1 MKIINTLIFSELDGS
16 SITYE
21 YSNGVFK
28 PLSGE
33 VGEDYRAE
41 TIQESWDLL
50 VADSHK
56 LRDLKVLVNN
66 NLPIDKVELV
76 KDEEGNTVDKMPLVQ
91 YKTKIVDGKAVAV
104 FASKDQEVAD
114 LLISKNISVIVE

>member
-21 YSNGVFK
+21 YSDGVFK

-33 VGEDYRAE
+33 VGENYRKE

-66 NLPIDKVELV
+66 NLPADKVELV
-76 KDEEGNTVDKMPLVQ
+76 KDEEGNIVDRMPLVQ
-91 YKTKIVDGKAVAV
+91 YKTKIVNGKAVAV
-104 FASKDQEVAD
+104 FASKDQERSGF
-114 LLISKNISVIVE
+114 ISLKKYFSNR

>member
-1 MKIINTLIFSELDGS
+1 MKIVNTLIFSELDGS

-21 YSNGVFK
+21 YSDGVFK

-33 VGEDYRAE
+33 VGENYRKE

-66 NLPIDKVELV
+66 NLPADKVELV
-76 KDEEGNTVDKMPLVQ
+76 KDEEGNTVDRMPLVQ

-114 LLISKNISVIVE
+114 LLVSKNISVIVE